1 MKEKKYVDISGFNL
15 QQPNRGNAA
24 LSYGAISFLEG
35 QGLLSTKNELI
46 FFQYLRNPFK
56 AKYLR
61 KKTTIVE
68 IAGKEYKY
76 NIIPV
81 LGIEKWLCM
90 KYSLLLPFT
99 RYGKLMKQVAYE
111 AADYGGDGFSDIY
124 GDNLFLARLNQ
135 SLPFMK
141 VGIPIIMLPQ
151 TIGPFNKKENFNIA
165 IRILKYAKKI
175 YVRDNKF
182 IGELEKLNLPYQKS
196 KDLSA
201 FMKPEPWAINIKENA
216 IGINISG
223 LAYSNK
229 FKDLSNQFDAY
240 PELINQIIEHF
251 QKKGCNIYLIPH
263 SYRYNSPEINND
275 DMEACKATYN
285 RLKDKNKVIF
295 IDQDLSSPKVKYVIS
310 KMKFFIGTRMHAN
323 FAAIYTNVPVF
334 GLAYSYKF
342 QGAFDANG
350 LNGEKQTVMI
360 NNISTEAI
368 PSIIK
373 KIETFYNEI

>member
-24 LSYGAISFLEG
+24 LSYGAISFLEK
-35 QGLLSTKNELI
+35 QGLLSTDNELI
-46 FFQYLRNPFK
+46 FFQYFRNPFK

-61 KKTTIVE
+61 KKTITVQVE
-68 IAGKEYKY
+68 GKTYKY

-90 KYSLLLPFT
+90 KYKLLLPFT

-151 TIGPFNKKENFNIA
+151 TIGPFSKKENFDIA
-165 IRILKYAKKI
+165 VNILKYADKI
-175 YVRDNKF
+175 YVRDDKF
-182 IGELEKLNLPYQKS
+182 SDKLEQLHLPYHKS

-201 FMKPEPWAINIKENA
+201 FMKPEPWNIDIKENA
-216 IGINISG
+216 IGINVSG

-229 FKDLSNQFDAY
+229 FKDLANQFDTY
-240 PELINQIIEHF
+240 PELINQLIEHF

-263 SYRYNSPEINND
+263 SYRYNNPEIDND
-275 DMEACKATYN
+275 DMEACKAAYK
-285 RLKDKNKVIF
+285 RLKDKKNVTL
-295 IDQDLSSPKVKYVIS
+295 IDLDLSSPKVKYVIS
-310 KMKFFIGTRMHAN
+310 KMKFFVGTRMHAN
-323 FAAIYTNVPVF
+323 FAAIYTNTPVF

-350 LNGEKQTVMI
+350 LDGKKQTVMI
-360 NNISTEAI
+360 NNINTQEIAN
-368 PSIIK
+368 IIK
-373 KIETFYNEI
+373 KIDDVYNEI